1 MGFLITLLNGGAGIY
16 VKIGLVVMVL
26 LGAYG
31 AGWHSRDVDFSAY
44 KAEVKAEA
52 DKQIAK
58 NESIQKQQELVKKGI
73 QDEYDAKL
81 SLLRQ
86 YYSNGVRQ
94 PDPSKLSGISTTASI
109 ANATTAYNQLAGQC
123 AETTLMLV
131 ELQKW
136 LTESY
141 SVK

>member
-1 MGFLITLLNGGAGIY
+1 MIDY
-16 VKIGLVVMVL
+16 VKISLLALAVSVVF
-26 LGAYG
+26 GGGYW
-31 AGWHSRDVDFSAY
+31 AGYSKYIAY
-44 KAEVKAEA
+44 KNEV
-52 DKQIAK
+52 QIAAK
-58 NESIQKQQELVKKGI
+58 EQEAKVESIQQQHELVKKGI

-94 PDPSKLSGISTTASI
+94 PDSSKLSGISTTASI
-109 ANATTAYNQLAGQC
+109 ANATTAYNQLASQC
-123 AETTLMLV
+123 SETTLMLV

-136 LTESY
+136 LTETY

>member
-1 MGFLITLLNGGAGIY
+1 MIDY
-16 VKIGLVVMVL
+16 VKISLLALAVSVVF
-26 LGAYG
+26 GGGYW
-31 AGWHSRDVDFSAY
+31 AGYSKYIAY
-44 KAEVKAEA
+44 KNEV
-52 DKQIAK
+52 QIAAK
-58 NESIQKQQELVKKGI
+58 EQEAKVESIQQQHELVKKGI

-94 PDPSKLSGISTTASI
+94 PDSSKLSGISTTANI
-109 ANATTAYNQLAGQC
+109 ANATTAYNQLASQC
-123 AETTLMLV
+123 SETTLMLV

-136 LTESY
+136 LTETY

>member
-1 MGFLITLLNGGAGIY
+1 MIDY
-16 VKIGLVVMVL
+16 VKISL
-26 LGAYG
+26 LGGLCLILFGSGYWMG
-31 AGWHSRDVDFSAY
+31 YSRYIEY
-44 KAEVKAEA
+44 KKSVEIQAKTQEA
-52 DKQIAK
+52 KV
-58 NESIQKQQELVKKGI
+58 ESIQQQHELVKKGI

-109 ANATTAYNQLAGQC
+109 ANATTAYNQLASQC
-123 AETTLMLV
+123 SETTLMLV

-136 LTESY
+136 LTETY

>member
-1 MGFLITLLNGGAGIY
+1 MIDYAKLAILAGVFLVGSSFGWYFPHRA
-16 VKIGLVVMVL
+16 LVE
-26 LGAYG
+26 
-31 AGWHSRDVDFSAY
+31 Y
-44 KAEVKAEA
+44 KASVEAAAKAQEA
-52 DKQIAK
+52 KV
-58 NESIQKQQELVKKGI
+58 ESIQQQHELVKKGI

-109 ANATTAYNQLAGQC
+109 ANATAAYNQLASQC
-123 AETTLMLV
+123 SETTLMLV

-136 LTESY
+136 LTETY

>member
-1 MGFLITLLNGGAGIY
+1 MIDY
-16 VKIGLVVMVL
+16 VKISLLALAVSVVF
-26 LGAYG
+26 GSGYW
-31 AGWHSRDVDFSAY
+31 AGYSKYIAY
-44 KAEVKAEA
+44 KNEV
-52 DKQIAK
+52 QIAAK
-58 NESIQKQQELVKKGI
+58 EQEAKVESIQQQHELVKKGI

-94 PDPSKLSGISTTASI
+94 PDPGKLSGISTTANI

>member
-1 MGFLITLLNGGAGIY
+1 MKKLYWFVILALAVSVVFGSGYWAGYSKYI
-16 VKIGLVVMVL
+16 
-26 LGAYG
+26 
-31 AGWHSRDVDFSAY
+31 AY
-44 KAEVKAEA
+44 KNEV
-52 DKQIAK
+52 QIAAK
-58 NESIQKQQELVKKGI
+58 EQEAKVESIQQQHELVKKGI

-94 PDPSKLSGISTTASI
+94 PDSSKLSGISTTANI
-109 ANATTAYNQLAGQC
+109 ANATTAYNQLASQC
-123 AETTLMLV
+123 SETTLMLV

-136 LTESY
+136 LTETY

>member
-1 MGFLITLLNGGAGIY
+1 MIDY
-16 VKIGLVVMVL
+16 VKISIIGGLCAIAF
-26 LGAYG
+26 GG
-31 AGWHSRDVDFSAY
+31 GWWMGYSRYIEY
-44 KAEVKAEA
+44 KKSVEIVAKEQEA
-52 DKQIAK
+52 KV
-58 NESIQKQQELVKKGI
+58 ESIQQQHELVKKGI

-94 PDPSKLSGISTTASI
+94 SDSGKLPGISATPSI
-109 ANATTAYNQLAGQC
+109 ANATAAYNQLAGQC

-136 LTESY
+136 LTEVY

>member
-1 MGFLITLLNGGAGIY
+1 MIDY
-16 VKIGLVVMVL
+16 VKISIIGGVCAIVFGSGYWM
-26 LGAYG
+26 GY
-31 AGWHSRDVDFSAY
+31 SRYIEY
-44 KAEVKAEA
+44 KKSVEIAAKEQEA
-52 DKQIAK
+52 KV
-58 NESIQKQQELVKKGI
+58 ESIQKQHELVKKGI

-109 ANATTAYNQLAGQC
+109 ANATTAYNQLASQC
-123 AETTLMLV
+123 SETTLMLV

-136 LTESY
+136 VTETY
-141 SVK
+141 SIK

>member
-1 MGFLITLLNGGAGIY
+1 MGY
-16 VKIGLVVMVL
+16 
-26 LGAYG
+26 
-31 AGWHSRDVDFSAY
+31 SRYIEY
-44 KAEVKAEA
+44 KKSVEIAAKEQEA
-52 DKQIAK
+52 KV
-58 NESIQKQQELVKKGI
+58 ESIQQQHELVKKGI

-94 PDPSKLSGISTTASI
+94 PDSSKLSGISTTASI
-109 ANATTAYNQLAGQC
+109 ANATTAYNQLASQC
-123 AETTLMLV
+123 SETTLMLV

-136 LTESY
+136 LTETY

>member
-1 MGFLITLLNGGAGIY
+1 MIDY
-16 VKIGLVVMVL
+16 VKISLLALAASVVF
-26 LGAYG
+26 GGGYW
-31 AGWHSRDVDFSAY
+31 AGYSKYVAY
-44 KAEVKAEA
+44 KNEV
-52 DKQIAK
+52 QIAAK
-58 NESIQKQQELVKKGI
+58 EQEAKVESIQQQHELVKKGI

-94 PDPSKLSGISTTASI
+94 PDSSKLSGISTTANI
-109 ANATTAYNQLAGQC
+109 ANATTAYNQLVSQC
-123 AETTLMLV
+123 SETTLMLV

-136 LTESY
+136 LTETY

>member
-1 MGFLITLLNGGAGIY
+1 MIDY
-16 VKIGLVVMVL
+16 VKISLLALAVSVVF
-26 LGAYG
+26 GSGYW
-31 AGWHSRDVDFSAY
+31 AGYSKYIAY
-44 KAEVKAEA
+44 KNEV
-52 DKQIAK
+52 QIAAK
-58 NESIQKQQELVKKGI
+58 EQEAKVESIQQQHELVKKGI

-94 PDPSKLSGISTTASI
+94 PDSSKLSGISTTANI
-109 ANATTAYNQLAGQC
+109 ANATTAYNQLASQC
-123 AETTLMLV
+123 SETTLMLV

-136 LTESY
+136 LTETY